1 MFFLL
6 DASGRR
12 VALGDTPLEVG
23 SSKAC
28 AVCVDEGGVAPV
40 HLRFTGAK
48 VEALARCTIG
58 GVPLEEGQSR
68 LLAGP
73 TVVTMGRASMWIE
86 DHTVDD
92 VSTRRLALDLFAMPT
107 QPTIMVVEGNPLGRT
122 HVIGDDAPTRIGRSS
137 VCELALP
144 DVAVSRE
151 HASVRIAK
159 DGTVV
164 VRDLGSVGGTFLGGA
179 RIEPERDARW
189 PAASLLVVGKTVLGL
204 RLPHP
209 ANEEVRRAATAESVP
224 VPPPAPSTEARPPD
238 PKPASIAPTALRMP
252 TRASA
257 RLVVYGVVGLVVAAG
272 IGALVWIV
280 VT

>member
-23 SSKAC
+23 NSKAC
-28 AVCVDEGGVAPV
+28 AVSIDEDGVAPV

-48 VEALARCTIG
+48 VEALGRCTIG

-73 TVVTMGRASMWIE
+73 TVITMGRASMWIE

-107 QPTIMVVEGNPLGRT
+107 QPTIMIVEGNDVGRT
-122 HVIGDDAPTRIGRSS
+122 LVIGDTAPTRIGRSS
-137 VCELALP
+137 ACELALP

-151 HASVRIAK
+151 HASVRVAK
-159 DGTVV
+159 DGTIV

-179 RIEPERDARW
+179 RIEPERDALW

-209 ANEEVRRAATAESVP
+209 ANEEVRRAAAQSVP
-224 VPPPAPSTEARPPD
+224 VPPPAPSIEA
-238 PKPASIAPTALRMP
+238 PKPSIPPPALHRPTSS
-252 TRASA
+252 SA